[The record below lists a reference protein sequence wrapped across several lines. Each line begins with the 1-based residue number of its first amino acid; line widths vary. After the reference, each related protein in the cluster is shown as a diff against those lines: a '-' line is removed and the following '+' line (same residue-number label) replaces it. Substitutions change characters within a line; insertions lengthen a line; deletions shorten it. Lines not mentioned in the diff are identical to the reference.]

1 MKNMILLLM
10 FIFIA
15 NKTKAQTIVINE
27 KLLMQMSKN
36 HAVRMASEES
46 FINSYE
52 RQRKLYDDVNNKLT
66 KVIAIQEYIY
76 QQLKNVNSALLQSK
90 KLIYL
95 YEYFSKIAENLRK
108 MLLLTKKNP
117 EYAVLTSK
125 YYTYIYE
132 QSALLKVELVE
143 DVLNEDKDYLMD
155 AMDREML
162 IEKVYTRAR
171 NINGSLLYINMRLEN
186 AKKVPYLLQ
195 VPVLKEYIA
204 IDRQIIREIIHKYGR
219 FLR

>member
-108 MLLLTKKNP
+108 MLLSTKKNP
-117 EYAVLTSK
+117 
-125 YYTYIYE
+125 
-132 QSALLKVELVE
+132 
-143 DVLNEDKDYLMD
+143 
-155 AMDREML
+155 
-162 IEKVYTRAR
+162 
-171 NINGSLLYINMRLEN
+171 
-186 AKKVPYLLQ
+186 
-195 VPVLKEYIA
+195 
-204 IDRQIIREIIHKYGR
+204 
-219 FLR
+219 

>member
-10 FIFIA
+10 FILIA

-27 KLLMQMSKN
+27 KLLMQISKN

-95 YEYFSKIAENLRK
+95 Y
-108 MLLLTKKNP
+108 
-117 EYAVLTSK
+117 
-125 YYTYIYE
+125 
-132 QSALLKVELVE
+132 
-143 DVLNEDKDYLMD
+143 
-155 AMDREML
+155 
-162 IEKVYTRAR
+162 
-171 NINGSLLYINMRLEN
+171 
-186 AKKVPYLLQ
+186 
-195 VPVLKEYIA
+195 
-204 IDRQIIREIIHKYGR
+204 
-219 FLR
+219 